1 MKQLISLFCAVI
13 ALGLFT
19 IRVHAVEP
27 PPPTSERDA
36 SIANTLENLGSE
48 FFSSRVRDVTFKT
61 FGNLERPKP
70 VVGAWTDDPDA
81 LVLVLAIALV
91 YGGISVISR
100 GVPVTS
106 TWIQKGTTNVVG
118 ILMIVIG
125 GYLAISCLDSV
136 LAKRSET
143 HGVDR
148 IWSGGKEIDIF

>member
-1 MKQLISLFCAVI
+1 MPQLPIPSKIWGRSFLAAQSVMSL
-13 ALGLFT
+13 
-19 IRVHAVEP
+19 
-27 PPPTSERDA
+27 
-36 SIANTLENLGSE
+36 
-48 FFSSRVRDVTFKT
+48 SRP

-70 VVGAWTDDPDA
+70 VVGAWTEDPDA
-81 LVLVLAIALV
+81 LILVLAIALV
-91 YGGISVISR
+91 YGGISVIFR

-106 TWIQKGTTNVVG
+106 TWIQKGATNVVG

-148 IWSGGKEIDIF
+148 IWSGGKEVDIF